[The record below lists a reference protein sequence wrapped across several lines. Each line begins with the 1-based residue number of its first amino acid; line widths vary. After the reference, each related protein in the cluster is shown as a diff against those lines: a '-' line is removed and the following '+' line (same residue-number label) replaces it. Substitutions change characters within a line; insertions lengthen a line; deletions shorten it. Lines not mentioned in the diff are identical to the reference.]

1 MNLIVSQIR
10 YSTGSYI
17 FPRRRV
23 MGMIKGSDKGEG
35 NLTREGK
42 CGSVVV
48 LVFWVGVVGV
58 TLDQEYRGGFKCHC
72 KVIRVFILRITKFR
86 WKYLRYSLSGNH
98 LL

>member
-10 YSTGSYI
+10 HSTGSYI

-48 LVFWVGVVGV
+48 LVVDEVEEEVEAC
-58 TLDQEYRGGFKCHC
+58 L
-72 KVIRVFILRITKFR
+72 RVMEWI
-86 WKYLRYSLSGNH
+86 
-98 LL
+98 